1 MTMKLVSGGLS
12 NGGLTLASKE
22 NPKFCLSKPTS
33 VTSKKVQVKVH
44 QETKENLMID
54 LDHLAQSPV
63 PVVLPSPGL
72 LPLTPQK
79 MPDFQRRLLRRHDLP
94 SNWMIK
100 RGRDPVQYISPAGEV
115 FGNIEA
121 VIERTSQQRKNN
133 NCTPKKRKDSNL
145 PQNSSVIRKL
155 PSLSPPKKAKLADN
169 DIVDLLLDTD

>member
-1 MTMKLVSGGLS
+1 MLGYLLYM
-12 NGGLTLASKE
+12 
-22 NPKFCLSKPTS
+22 C
-33 VTSKKVQVKVH
+33 KVQVKVH

-100 RGRDPVQYISPAGEV
+100 RGKKYN
-115 FGNIEA
+115 FLNIFVELQ
-121 VIERTSQQRKNN
+121 S
-133 NCTPKKRKDSNL
+133 
-145 PQNSSVIRKL
+145 
-155 PSLSPPKKAKLADN
+155 
-169 DIVDLLLDTD
+169 